1 MSAVEL
7 LGINRDEV
15 ALIMIKFDYA
25 KQAEL
30 PKIVAIYN
38 ETIPSR
44 LATADL
50 EPVSVLPASRGL
62 NHLTQIAVRFG

>member
-1 MSAVEL
+1 
-7 LGINRDEV
+7 
-15 ALIMIKFDYA
+15 MIKFDYA

-50 EPVSVLPASRGL
+50 EPVSVASRQPWFESFNPDSRPLG
-62 NHLTQIAVRFG
+62 